1 MSEKKKFP
9 PTQPSLV
16 GKKVYL
22 RPQTP
27 DDALSIQHWF
37 NLSEP
42 QSMASMALVV
52 RTPAEAAELAKKAE
66 PSTDRQRF
74 AIVRTEDN
82 VLVGR
87 VTYFNLNSLNRS
99 AELGVLIDPDER
111 KKGYAGEALKLII
124 RYLFKYRGL
133 NKVYAETADH
143 NNSTKKLLESLN
155 FKRDGTLR
163 QHYFYNGQFHD
174 KLVYSLLLFE
184 AEF

>member
-9 PTQPSLV
+9 PTQPSFV
-16 GKKVYL
+16 GKKVHL
-22 RPQTP
+22 RPLTP
-27 DDALSIQHWF
+27 DDAMSAQHWF

-42 QSMASMALVV
+42 QSMASLPLPL
-52 RTPAEAAELAKKAE
+52 RSPAEAAELAKKAE
-66 PSTDRQRF
+66 QSTDRQRL

-87 VTYFNLNSLNRS
+87 ITFFNYNSLNRS
-99 AELGVLIDPDER
+99 AELGVLIDPEER
-111 KKGYAGEALKLII
+111 KNGYAAEALRILI

-133 NKVYAETADH
+133 NKVYAETAAH
-143 NNSTKKLLESLN
+143 NHPTRKLLESLN
-155 FKRDGTLR
+155 FKQEGVLR

-184 AEF
+184 SDL

>member
-1 MSEKKKFP
+1 MPGTKKFP

-22 RPQTP
+22 RPLTP
-27 DDALSIQHWF
+27 DDAVSVQHWF
-37 NLSEP
+37 NQSEP
-42 QSMASMALVV
+42 QSMASLPMVLRA
-52 RTPAEAAELAKKAE
+52 PGEAAELAKKYE
-66 PSTDRQRF
+66 PSIDNQRF
-74 AIVRTEDN
+74 AVVRKEDN

-87 VTYFNLNSLNRS
+87 VGFFNYNPLNRS
-99 AELGVLIDPDER
+99 AELGIIIDPEER
-111 KKGYAGEALKLII
+111 KKGFAAEALKVLI

-143 NNSTKKLLESLN
+143 NTSTKKLLESMH
-155 FKRDGTLR
+155 FKKDGTLR

-184 AEF
+184 IDW